1 MVQKSSGKVSGSK
14 SKKTTKV
21 LPNFDAKTITLKE
34 AAQMYVDLT
43 GNKSVKSAAVKLLKQ
58 YEDTALVDLF
68 MQDDK
73 GMSIISKT
81 IPFADQEFDDIKSPM
96 QALRYIGNMIKD
108 PKGGLNSKDN
118 IFEFLPDAEVN
129 TDKNINIFKIKEPP
143 KSTGS
148 ALSVNSDPKLHAMM
162 FDAIDD
168 IGKDNPN
175 LRVVAD
181 AVLFN
186 LQTGLRP
193 NAVGGLQLDDKT
205 YNPETKSIY
214 ISSEAKG
221 AKGNFVNV
229 PLNDLANSILQNQM
243 ANKQVKFFKGK
254 KDFPA
259 GNYFFVKPNGIPV
272 DSTDMTKL
280 LKMLPPIPKL
290 FFNTD
295 TQKFYNEFAHPEM
308 SKKGSQLI
316 RNIHTTIA
324 SRRLF
329 IPYDRIAYLQGRSLK
344 GVGMSDIG
352 EVLTYDVQF
361 PGDVD
366 PTGKDA
372 ANANKF
378 ASFYAN
384 SAKKAGFDITEI
396 IPPPENYILTDDPVI
411 KEYNVARE
419 KALVEENKK
428 VNTATDTEI
437 KTSDALDM
445 LKELGINIEYDD
457 TSKVDERVMLEDKL
471 PPNIDVDSSGQA
483 VMTDQSEINLPR
495 IKSPKGLGGATMATL
510 AGKDI
515 DAEQAGGFLARSAAE
530 EVAEFG
536 VSKALKPL
544 VGVGPAGIAALA
556 TTTAMQPSTGA
567 GPEQLMFEQMT
578 DDQRRKYLSMS
589 ASDQEAFIANQSG
602 EQKEYVMPFIPQP
615 QTDNELV
622 E

>member
-1 MVQKSSGKVSGSK
+1 MAEQKLKTSGKVSGSK
-14 SKKTTKV
+14 SKKATKV
-21 LPNFDAKTITLKE
+21 LPNFDAKKITLKQ

-43 GNKSVKSAAVKLLKQ
+43 GNNSVKSAAVKLLKQ
-58 YEDTALVDLF
+58 YENTALIDLF

-81 IPFADQEFDDIKSPM
+81 IPFADQEYDDIKSPM

-108 PKGGLNSKDN
+108 PKGGLSPKDN
-118 IFEFLPDAEVN
+118 IFEFLPDSDVN

-175 LRVVAD
+175 LKAVAD
-181 AVLFN
+181 ALLFN

-229 PLNDLANSILQNQM
+229 PLNDLANSILQNQIS
-243 ANKQVKFFKGK
+243 NKQVKFFKGK
-254 KDFPA
+254 KGVPA

-280 LKMLPPIPKL
+280 LKMLPPIPNL

-295 TQKFYNEFAHPEM
+295 TQKMYSEFAHPEM
-308 SKKGSQLI
+308 NKKGAQLI

-366 PTGKDA
+366 PVGRDA
-372 ANANKF
+372 QNANKF
-378 ASFYAN
+378 AAFYAK
-384 SAKKAGFDITEI
+384 SANAAGYDIKEI
-396 IPPPENYILTDDPVI
+396 ITPPETYILKTDPLF
-411 KEYNVARE
+411 KEYEESRL
-419 KALVEENKK
+419 KAIELSDVKKNAPTDVEMKN
-428 VNTATDTEI
+428 NQ
-437 KTSDALDM
+437 ALEDLFGM
-445 LKELGINIEYDD
+445 GITIDD
-457 TSKVDERVMLEDKL
+457 DSKISKVTK
-471 PPNIDVDSSGQA
+471 GAGKAAKA
-483 VMTDQSEINLPR
+483 VVGAVGVKTIASL
-495 IKSPKGLGGATMATL
+495 LGGAATTVPM
-510 AGKDI
+510 
-515 DAEQAGGFLARSAAE
+515 
-530 EVAEFG
+530 VAEAAIDVAFTPTPTG
-536 VSKALKPL
+536 EEAIDPKTGIPYTQPERPPSEFMSEEDISKSAKMAKGQFEPD
-544 VGVGPAGIAALA
+544 VFQQ
-556 TTTAMQPSTGA
+556 AMIDRKAQQDKIDSVKGQSFLTG
-567 GPEQLMFEQMT
+567 
-578 DDQRRKYLSMS
+578 S
-589 ASDQEAFIANQSG
+589 N
-602 EQKEYVMPFIPQP
+602 
-615 QTDNELV
+615 
-622 E
+622 